1 MEVWLL
7 QLFNGVSVSSILLLV
22 ALGLAVT
29 FGLMNVINMAHGEL
43 IMIGAYTAY
52 VVQNI
57 FLAYAPK
64 ERFDLYFILA
74 LPLSFAAAA
83 FVGWLM
89 EIGLIR
95 FLYGRP
101 LDSLLATWGVGM
113 MLQQAAR
120 SVFGAPNVA
129 VTSPSWLNGGL
140 EIGAGLVL
148 TYKRLFIIALVLAV
162 LTAMYFYIYRSR
174 AGRNMRA
181 VMQNRDM
188 AACLGVS
195 TRRVDSASFAIGAG
209 IAGVAGCALTLL
221 GPIGPSLG
229 TYYIVDAFMVVVLGG
244 VGKLIGTVVGASG
257 IGVASTLFE
266 SWTSA
271 SLGKVLVFA
280 LVVAFLQW
288 RPRGFVAMKTRAL
301 DGQ

>member
-7 QLFNGVSVSSILLLV
+7 QLFNGISVSSILLLV

-52 VVQNI
+52 VVQNL
-57 FLAYAPK
+57 FFAYAPK
-64 ERFDLYFILA
+64 AHFDWYFVLA

-129 VTSPSWLNGGL
+129 VTSPAWLNGGL
-140 EIGAGLVL
+140 DIGGGLVL

-162 LTAMYFYIYRSR
+162 LAAMYFYIYRSR

-209 IAGVAGCALTLL
+209 IAGVAGCALSLL

-229 TYYIVDAFMVVVLGG
+229 TYYVVDAFMVVVLGG
-244 VGKLIGTVVGASG
+244 VGKLIGTVVGAAG
-257 IGVASTLFE
+257 IGIASTLFE
-266 SWTSA
+266 AWTSA

>member
-1 MEVWLL
+1 MVWLL

-52 VVQNI
+52 VVQNAFI
-57 FLAYAPK
+57 AFMPK
-64 ERFDLYFILA
+64 SGFDWYFVAA
-74 LPLSFAAAA
+74 LPLSFAFAA

-89 EIGLIR
+89 EVGLIR

-113 MLQQAAR
+113 ILQQAAR

-140 EIGAGLVL
+140 DIGSGLVL
-148 TYKRLFIIALVLAV
+148 TYKRLFIIALVVAV
-162 LTAMYFYIYRSR
+162 LAAMYVYIYRSR

-181 VMQNRDM
+181 VMQNREM

-244 VGKLIGTVVGASG
+244 VGKLVGTVVGALG
-257 IGVASTLFE
+257 IGVTSTLFE
-266 SWTSA
+266 SWTTA
-271 SLGKVLVFA
+271 SIGKVLVFA

-288 RPRGFVAMKTRAL
+288 RPRGFAALKTRAL